1 LCNTTASPF
10 VFFYPLLFT
19 LLLFYSCRERM
30 REKRRLFVVVILM
43 APGGR
48 TTSTSGRTRERLAG
62 VKSRSEMRRKSGTT
76 VKQQQQQQPALMSS
90 SYPPTDSYAPVLR
103 SPTANLLTVYNRVP
117 RLVCLS
123 KRTRVIIWKILKS
136 RGRRFDPALVLNP
149 PPPLFNN
156 KNRKIPHWIILT
168 RETDG
173 WI

>member
-48 TTSTSGRTRERLAG
+48 TTSTSGQTRERLAG

-76 VKQQQQQQPALMSS
+76 VKQHQPALMSS

-136 RGRRFDPALVLNP
+136 RGRRFDPALVLNSP
-149 PPPLFNN
+149 TPFL
-156 KNRKIPHWIILT
+156 IIKT
-168 RETDG
+168 GKFRTG
-173 WI
+173 SY